1 MHTRVHIVVRG
12 LVQGVGY
19 RWFVARHAERLGL
32 AGHVRNLPDGG
43 VEVDAEGE
51 REMLEEL
58 VGHCRTGPR
67 SARVTDLAMEWGEAG
82 AAGDPGAAHFDI
94 R

>member
-1 MHTRVHIVVRG
+1 METRVHIIAVG

-32 AGHVRNLPDGG
+32 SGYARNRWDGT
-43 VEVDAEGE
+43 VEIEAEGE
-51 REMLEEL
+51 RSFIEEL
-58 VGHCRTGPR
+58 IRQLRVGPR
-67 SARVTDLAMEWGEAG
+67 SARVADLRIDWQEPTTAG
-82 AAGDPGAAHFDI
+82 RASPPHFDI

>member
-1 MHTRVHIVVRG
+1 METRVHIIAVG

-32 AGHVRNLPDGG
+32 SGYARNRWDGT
-43 VEVDAEGE
+43 VEIEAEGE
-51 REMLEEL
+51 KSFIEEL
-58 VGHCRTGPR
+58 IRQIRVGPR
-67 SARVTDLAMEWGEAG
+67 SARVADLRINWQEPTTAG
-82 AAGDPGAAHFDI
+82 RPSPPHFDI